1 MPDFRVFSLLPLLSH
16 EAPRRARG
24 RIAGTVTIALEAPP
38 ASLVHDEAAPSCA
51 VVCGFAVQVAQ
62 APRREF
68 TTRLELSG
76 PGRIEMRD
84 RRIVLKQLKPPAASS
99 APLPCRLLS

>member
-38 ASLVHDEAAPSCA
+38 ASLVHDEAASSCA
-51 VVCGFAVQVAQ
+51 VVCGFAA
-62 APRREF
+62 
-68 TTRLELSG
+68 
-76 PGRIEMRD
+76 
-84 RRIVLKQLKPPAASS
+84 
-99 APLPCRLLS
+99 